1 MSIEIRNVSKKFGEF
16 HALRDVSLDVNSGE
30 LMALLGPSGCGKTTL
45 LRIIAGL
52 ETADAGSILFAGEDT
67 TDVHVRERQVGF
79 VFQHYALFRHMT
91 VFENVAFG
99 LRVKPRR
106 QRPDEA
112 RIKAK
117 VHELLGLVQL
127 DWLAARFPSQLSG
140 GQRQR
145 IALARALAVEPKVLL
160 LDEPFG
166 ALDAKVRKE
175 LRRWLRRMHDELHVT
190 SIFVTHDQEEALEVA
205 DRVVLMNAGRIE
217 QIGSPQEVW
226 DHPASPFVYGFLG
239 DVNLFHGRAHEGEV
253 HLEGMQLQAPEHAGA
268 QNAKAFA
275 YVRPHDLDVQR
286 YVAGQGRDADGTA
299 RGIVVRLDR
308 AIVVGPVARLE
319 LIAVEDTQQ
328 PGKDPIIEAQISAQ
342 QFREMG
348 LAEGET
354 LVVTPRRARVFVEG
368 AAWVPKTGDEFDPV
382 V

>member
-1 MSIEIRNVSKKFGEF
+1 MSIEIRNVSKRFGDF
-16 HALRDVSLDVNSGE
+16 RALSDVNLDIASGE
-30 LMALLGPSGCGKTTL
+30 LVALLGPSGCGKTTL

-52 ETADAGSILFAGEDT
+52 ETADQGNILFSGEDT

-106 QRPDEA
+106 ERPSDA
-112 RIKAK
+112 QIKQK
-117 VHELLGLVQL
+117 VTDLLKLVQL
-127 DWLAARFPSQLSG
+127 DWLADRYPSQLSG

-175 LRRWLRRMHDELHVT
+175 LRRWLRRLHDELHVT

-205 DRVVLMNAGRIE
+205 DRVVVINKGHIE
-217 QIGSPQEVW
+217 QVGSPQEVW
-226 DHPASPFVYGFLG
+226 DQPASPFVYGFLG

-253 HLEGMQLQAPEHAGA
+253 QVEGIRLQAPEHSGV
-268 QNAKAFA
+268 QDSKALA
-275 YVRPHDLDVQR
+275 YVRPHDLDI
-286 YVAGQGRDADGTA
+286 A
-299 RGIVVRLDR
+299 RHVPGAASSGIVATLTR
-308 AIVVGPVARLE
+308 AIVVGPIARLE
-319 LIAVEDTQQ
+319 LEPVESNPDN
-328 PGKDPIIEAQISAQ
+328 PGSGTIIEAQLPAQ
-342 QFREMG
+342 QFRDLG
-348 LAEGET
+348 LLEGDT
-354 LVVTPRRARVFVEG
+354 VVATPRKARVFVED
-368 AAWVPKTGDEFDPV
+368 WVSP
-382 V
+382 